1 MNNSILIKTFE
12 GNNIRVTTVVSEVY
26 FVGKDV
32 AEVLGYSNTRD
43 AIAYHVWDEYKADVG
58 IFDGS
63 QHRNMVCISEQGV
76 YQLVF
81 GSKKPEARRFQ
92 RWVIE
97 DVLPSIRQTGGY
109 SIKPT
114 SPQSFSSSI
123 EEELKVAELI
133 GNKIEAKFN
142 NSSIGKQLALKA
154 ISIAVPPK
162 YLPVLEEAK
171 TKLAEENATPSNQL
185 YTATDIAKELC
196 EKGLVQYNTA
206 RKVNTLLEKLGLQ
219 TKPKKNWKATT
230 KAKSLD
236 LCSELEIMAS
246 LTQKNNKW
254 VGKQLRWKEAV
265 IGYIIDQLEE
275 LNDLATTA
283 VVEAASIDAEV
294 SANTMPAVGQN
305 KMTDCFPDWDIE

>member
-1 MNNSILIKTFE
+1 MNNSILTKTFE
-12 GNNIRVTTVVSEVY
+12 GNNIRVTTVGSEVY

-43 AIAYHVWDEYKADVG
+43 AIANHVWDEYKGVAKIDTLGGTQEMLV
-58 IFDGS
+58 I
-63 QHRNMVCISEQGV
+63 NEQGV

-97 DVLPSIRQTGGY
+97 EVLPSIRQTGGY

-123 EEELKVAELI
+123 DEELKVAEWLAS
-133 GNKIEAKFN
+133 KIESKFN
-142 NSSIGKQLALKA
+142 NSGIGKQLALKA
-154 ISIAVPPK
+154 YSVAVPTK

-171 TKLAEENATPSNQL
+171 TKLAEENATPSNEL
-185 YTATDIAKELC
+185 YTATNIAEELC
-196 EKGLVQYNTA
+196 LRGLVEYNTA

-230 KAKSLD
+230 KAKKLD
-236 LCSELEIMAS
+236 LCSEMEIMAS
-246 LTQKNNKW
+246 LSQKNNKW

-265 IGYIIDQLEE
+265 IDYIISWYEDKSE
-275 LNDLATTA
+275 DG
-283 VVEAASIDAEV
+283 S
-294 SANTMPAVGQN
+294 NTIPSVGQN
-305 KMTDCFPDWDIE
+305 KMTDCMPDFL